1 MSDTNNHIA
10 VLLIKRLSGEL
21 TDFEELELKQWIQ
34 QSEDNRKV
42 ADEFLKNDSFK
53 EGLRDLMQKET
64 IWERIQEQINLRS
77 GKVIRVNWYKRIAI
91 AASVF
96 LVFGLSAYLAFF
108 QKSDRNKDQEVTK
121 TADINPG
128 GYKAR
133 LILSDGRSIILDS
146 AADGEL
152 AQQGNTSVLNKNN
165 QLVYESS
172 AHLGTVEYNTLAT
185 GRAEM
190 YSLTMADGTKVWLNS
205 ESSIYFPVAFN
216 DKERRVEVTGEVYI
230 QVAKNP
236 SKPFIVSA
244 NGLEVLALGTEF
256 NLNSYKDEDGISTTL
271 VEGTVKVS
279 KGGINTILQPGQQT
293 KLIRNGQ
300 FTPPASINIDEIT
313 SWRNGWFH
321 FESADLKTIL
331 RQFARWY
338 DVEVVYEGPVKNRK
352 FFGIVKRSS
361 SLSTVLEILH
371 DNDIIFRI
379 DGKKLIV
386 KSG

>member
-10 VLLIKRLSGEL
+10 VLLIKRLTGEL
-21 TDFEELELKQWIQ
+21 TDFEELELKQWMQ

-361 SLSTVLEILH
+361 SLSTVLEMLH

>member
-216 DKERRVEVTGEVYI
+216 DKERRVEVIGEVYI

-338 DVEVVYEGPVKNRK
+338 NVEVVYEGPVKNRK

>member
-21 TDFEELELKQWIQ
+21 TDFEELELKQWMQ

-216 DKERRVEVTGEVYI
+216 DKERRVEVIGEVYI

-313 SWRNGWFH
+313 GWRNGWFH

-338 DVEVVYEGPVKNRK
+338 NVEVVYEGPVKNRK

>member
-10 VLLIKRLSGEL
+10 VLLIKRLTGEL
-21 TDFEELELKQWIQ
+21 TDFEELELKQWMQ

-108 QKSDRNKDQEVTK
+108 QKSDRNKGQEVTK

-313 SWRNGWFH
+313 GWRNGWFH

-361 SLSTVLEILH
+361 SLSTVLEMLH

>member
-1 MSDTNNHIA
+1 MSDTNNHIS
-10 VLLIKRLSGEL
+10 VLLIKSLTGEI
-21 TDFEELELKQWIQ
+21 TASEDLELKQWMQ
-34 QSEDNRKV
+34 QSDANRKV

-53 EGLRDLMQKET
+53 EGLSDLMKKET

-96 LVFGLSAYLAFF
+96 LVLGLSAYLAFF
-108 QKSDRNKDQEVTK
+108 QKSDGNKGKEVTK
-121 TADINPG
+121 TTDINPG

-146 AADGEL
+146 AASGEL
-152 AQQGNTSVLNKNN
+152 AQQGNTSILNKNN
-165 QLVYESS
+165 QLVYESTGQVGS
-172 AHLGTVEYNTLAT
+172 DEYNTLAT

-190 YSLTMADGTKVWLNS
+190 YSLTMTDGTKIWLNS

-216 DKERRVEVTGEVYI
+216 DKERRIEVTGEVYI

-236 SKPFIVSA
+236 SKPFIVSV
-244 NGLEVLALGTEF
+244 NGMEVLAMGTEF
-256 NLNSYKDEDGISTTL
+256 NINSYKDEDDISTTL

-279 KGGINTILQPGQQT
+279 KGGINTILKPGQQT

-313 SWRNGWFH
+313 GWRNGWFH

-338 DVEVVYEGPVKNRK
+338 NVEVVYEGPVKNRK

-361 SLSTVLEILH
+361 SLSTVLEMLQ
-371 DNDIIFRI
+371 DNDIIFKI
-379 DGKKLIV
+379 EGKKLIV

>member
-10 VLLIKRLSGEL
+10 VLLIKRLTGEL
-21 TDFEELELKQWIQ
+21 TDFEELELKQWMQ

-108 QKSDRNKDQEVTK
+108 QKSDRNKGQEVTK

-216 DKERRVEVTGEVYI
+216 DKERRVEVIGEVYI

-313 SWRNGWFH
+313 GWRNGWFH

-361 SLSTVLEILH
+361 SLSTVLEMLH

>member
-10 VLLIKRLSGEL
+10 VLLIKRLTGEL
-21 TDFEELELKQWIQ
+21 TDFEELELKQWMQ

-338 DVEVVYEGPVKNRK
+338 NVEVVYEGPVKNRK

>member
-108 QKSDRNKDQEVTK
+108 QKSDRNKGQEVTK

-216 DKERRVEVTGEVYI
+216 DKERRVEVIGEVYI

-313 SWRNGWFH
+313 GWRNGWFH

-338 DVEVVYEGPVKNRK
+338 NVEVVYEGPVKNRK

>member
-1 MSDTNNHIA
+1 M
-10 VLLIKRLSGEL
+10 LLIRRLKGEM
-21 TDFEELELKQWIQ
+21 TAAEERELQQWMK
-34 QSEDNRKV
+34 QSEANRQI
-42 ADEFLKNDSFK
+42 ANEFLKNDSLK
-53 EGLRDLMQKET
+53 EGIKDLMQKEV
-64 IWERIQEQINLRS
+64 IWERIQEQTMLKA

-91 AASVF
+91 AASIF
-96 LVFGLSAYLAFF
+96 LVFGLGAYFAFF
-108 QKSDRNKDQEVTK
+108 NKRDRKQGNAVTK
-121 TADINPG
+121 TTDINPG

-146 AADGEL
+146 AVAGRL
-152 AQQGNTSVLNKNN
+152 TQQGNTAVLNKNN

-172 AHLGTVEYNTLAT
+172 GHSGSVQYNTLAT
-185 GRAEM
+185 GQGEM
-190 YSLTMADGTKVWLNS
+190 YSLALADGTKVWLNS
-205 ESSIYFPVAFN
+205 ESSIYFPVTFTG
-216 DKERRVEVTGEVYI
+216 KERRIEVTGEVYV

-236 SKPFIVSA
+236 SLPFIASA

-256 NLNSYKDEDGISTTL
+256 NINSYKDEDDISATL
-271 VEGTVKVS
+271 VEGSVKVTN
-279 KGGINTILQPGQQT
+279 GATNTILHPGQQT
-293 KLIRNGQ
+293 KLTRTGEL
-300 FTPPASINIDEIT
+300 TPPAAINTDEVT
-313 SWRNGWFH
+313 GWRDGWFH

-361 SLSTVLEILH
+361 SLSTVLEMLQ

-379 DGKKLIV
+379 EGKKLIV

>member
-338 DVEVVYEGPVKNRK
+338 NVEVVYEGPVKNRK